1 MAGRKDIPEVA
12 RPTPGQRAVEW
23 CKDLLILLLTCS
35 AFFLV
40 SQTPMADQLKL
51 LTAQPVQSALPSA
64 ARSEEAAIPYA
75 IAVRSDLGLYGASYD
90 APLVERAFG
99 QLSSLLGEG
108 LSTAG
113 PAETISRHQWQLLL
127 ESPGVYCAFQ
137 GTPPLAALE
146 GWLGTGAGAPEGGA
160 ESLLLSYDGSRVWL
174 CWREGDLYRRSATTV
189 AYDDHLEEALGAF
202 SPNGA
207 AFASTLVRE
216 DGVYASLDGDVL
228 VSMAAPSP
236 QNYTLSSPDFVGD
249 SAALERLLEALG
261 FRSGANSAY
270 ETAGDLAINENDDRL
285 RLSSQGTVSFHTGGG
300 GRYLISSQE
309 EIPTLPQC
317 VQAAWELLDRSSAP
331 WRGEGE
337 YVLTGAEPS
346 EGGWTI
352 TFQARLGGVPVLTG
366 GEGWAAQFVTTGREI
381 SAFTLTLRSYTPT
394 ETNAV
399 VPAQRLAAAALQ
411 SLPQASGK
419 LKLCYRDLGGSSL
432 TAGWMCTE

>member
-1 MAGRKDIPEVA
+1 MAGRKGVPEVA

-51 LTAQPVQSALPSA
+51 LTAQPVQSTSPAT

-75 IAVRSDLGLYGASYD
+75 IAVRSQLGLYGASYD
-90 APLVERAFG
+90 ETLVGRTFY
-99 QLSSLLGEG
+99 QLSDLLGEG

-113 PAETISRHQWQLLL
+113 PAETISRYQWQLLL

-137 GTPPLAALE
+137 GAPPLAALE
-146 GWLGTGAGAPEGGA
+146 GWLGTGTGAPEGGA
-160 ESLLLSYDGSRVWL
+160 EGLLLSYDGSQVWL
-174 CWREGDLYRRSATTV
+174 CWREGDLYRRAHTTV
-189 AYDDHLEEALGAF
+189 AYAGHLEEALGQF
-202 SPNGA
+202 NPNGA

-228 VSMAAPSP
+228 VSMTAPSP

-300 GRYLISSQE
+300 GRYPISSQGE
-309 EIPTLPQC
+309 EPTLPQC
-317 VQAAWELLDRSSAP
+317 VQAAWELLEGVSAP

-346 EGGWTI
+346 DGGWTI

-381 SAFTLTLRSYTPT
+381 SAFTLTLRSYAPT

-399 VPAQRLAAAALQ
+399 VPSERLAAAALS

-419 LKLCYRDLGGSSL
+419 LRLCYRDLGGNSL